1 MAAYIGRRL
10 LQTLVVMFGVSLFA
24 FFIIFLGGD
33 PVQFLI
39 PIEHS
44 TPELIDEVRREM
56 GFADPLYVQYGRF
69 VYKAAHGDFGRSW
82 QMREPALG
90 VVLSRVP
97 ATFQLGATALALAVL
112 VGVPCGIIAA
122 IRRGSMADL
131 LVTWLATMG
140 RAVPNFWLGIM
151 MILVFGVMLQ
161 ILPISGRGSVWHLV
175 MPALVLGL
183 DAAATQMRLVRAS
196 LLEVLGLD
204 YIRTARAKGVA
215 ERVVIWRH
223 ALRNAL
229 IPPVTILGLQV
240 AFIFSGS
247 VIVEQVFAWPG
258 LGRLIVQSIFR
269 KDMPIVQVSV
279 ILLGMVVALMTLAV
293 DLLYTV
299 IDPRITYD

>member
-69 VYKAAHGDFGRSW
+69 VYKAAQGDFGRSW

-97 ATFQLGATALALAVL
+97 ATFQLGATALTLAVV

-229 IPPVTILGLQV
+229 IPPITILGLQV

>member
-1 MAAYIGRRL
+1 MVAYIGRRL
-10 LQTLVVMFGVSLFA
+10 LQTLVVVFGVSLFA

-33 PVQFLI
+33 PVQFMI

-44 TPELIDEVRREM
+44 TPELIEEVRREM

-69 VYKAAHGDFGRSW
+69 LYKAVHGDFGRSW
-82 QMREPALG
+82 QMREPALQ

-97 ATFQLGATALALAVL
+97 ATFQLGATALLLAVGI
-112 VGVPCGIIAA
+112 GVPSGIIAA
-122 IRRGSMADL
+122 VRRGSTIDL

-140 RAVPNFWLGIM
+140 RAIPNFWMGIM
-151 MILVFGVMLQ
+151 MILLFGVIWQ
-161 ILPISGRGSVWHLV
+161 ILPISGRGSWLNLV
-175 MPALVLGL
+175 MPAMVLGL

-204 YIRTARAKGVA
+204 YIRTARAKGVL
-215 ERVVIWRH
+215 ERLVIWKH

-229 IPPVTILGLQV
+229 IPPITILGLQV

-258 LGRLIVQSIFR
+258 LGRLIVQAILR
-269 KDMPIVQVSV
+269 KDMPIVQVAV
-279 ILLGMVVALMTLAV
+279 IFLGLVVALMTLVV
-293 DLLYTV
+293 DALYTI
-299 IDPRITYD
+299 IDPRITYN

>member
-1 MAAYIGRRL
+1 LTAYIGRRL
-10 LQTLVVMFGVSLFA
+10 LQTLVVVFGVSLFA
-24 FFIIFLGGD
+24 FFVIFLGGD

-56 GFADPLYVQYGRF
+56 GFADPLHVQYVRF
-69 VYKAAHGDFGRSW
+69 VSKAVQGDFGRSW
-82 QMREPALG
+82 QMREPALA

-97 ATFQLGATALALAVL
+97 ATLQLGGTALALAVL
-112 VGVPCGIIAA
+112 IGVPCGIIAA
-122 IRRGSMADL
+122 IRRGSTIDL
-131 LVTWLATMG
+131 LVTTLATMG
-140 RAVPNFWLGIM
+140 RAIPNFWLGIM

-161 ILPISGRGSVWHLV
+161 ILPISGRESWWHLV
-175 MPALVLGL
+175 MPAIVLGS

-196 LLEVLGLD
+196 LLEVLELD

-215 ERVVIWRH
+215 ERLVIWRH

-229 IPPVTILGLQV
+229 IPPITILGLQV

-258 LGRLIVQSIFR
+258 LARLIVQSIFR
-269 KDMPIVQVSV
+269 KDMPIVQVAV
-279 ILLGMVVALMTLAV
+279 ILLGIVVALMTLVV
-293 DLLYTV
+293 DILYTV

>member
-1 MAAYIGRRL
+1 MVAYIGRRL
-10 LQTLVVMFGVSLFA
+10 LQTLVVVFGVSLFA

-33 PVQFLI
+33 PVQFMI

-44 TPELIDEVRREM
+44 TPELIEEVRREM

-69 VYKAAHGDFGRSW
+69 LYKAVHGDFGRSW
-82 QMREPALG
+82 QMREPALQ

-97 ATFQLGATALALAVL
+97 ATFQLGATALLLAVGI
-112 VGVPCGIIAA
+112 GVPSGIIAA
-122 IRRGSMADL
+122 VRRGSTIDL

-140 RAVPNFWLGIM
+140 RAIPNFWMGIM
-151 MILVFGVMLQ
+151 MILLFGVIWQ
-161 ILPISGRGSVWHLV
+161 ILPISGRGSWLNLV
-175 MPALVLGL
+175 MPAMVLGL

-204 YIRTARAKGVA
+204 YIRTARAKGVL
-215 ERVVIWRH
+215 ERLVIWKH

-229 IPPVTILGLQV
+229 IPPITILGLQV

-258 LGRLIVQSIFR
+258 LGRLIVQAILR
-269 KDMPIVQVSV
+269 KDMPIVQVAV
-279 ILLGMVVALMTLAV
+279 IFLGLVVALMTLVV
-293 DLLYTV
+293 DVLYTI
-299 IDPRITYD
+299 IDPRITYN